1 MITKSALEF
10 MNCKDFNIGDKI
22 SVNVPLFMIS
32 TIFLTVIIILFFV
45 YDKVIEKYI
54 SEILLELSKML
65 NSIIELKNKEYFPIT
80 DDTILAK
87 LQMQVIKLSKILK
100 SQNARIE
107 KEKNEI
113 QHLISDI
120 CHQLI

>member
-80 DDTILAK
+80 DDTIL
-87 LQMQVIKLSKILK
+87 ICY
-100 SQNARIE
+100 IE
-107 KEKNEI
+107 
-113 QHLISDI
+113 
-120 CHQLI
+120 

>member
-1 MITKSALEF
+1 

>member
-65 NSIIELKNKEYFPIT
+65 NSIIELKNKEYFPKT
-80 DDTILAK
+80 DDTIL
-87 LQMQVIKLSKILK
+87 ICY
-100 SQNARIE
+100 IE
-107 KEKNEI
+107 
-113 QHLISDI
+113 
-120 CHQLI
+120 

>member
-1 MITKSALEF
+1 

-80 DDTILAK
+80 DDTIL
-87 LQMQVIKLSKILK
+87 ICY
-100 SQNARIE
+100 IE
-107 KEKNEI
+107 
-113 QHLISDI
+113 
-120 CHQLI
+120 

>member
-32 TIFLTVIIILFFV
+32 TIFLTVIIILFFL

-80 DDTILAK
+80 DDTIL
-87 LQMQVIKLSKILK
+87 ICY
-100 SQNARIE
+100 IE
-107 KEKNEI
+107 
-113 QHLISDI
+113 
-120 CHQLI
+120 